1 MVNSVFAQ
9 NIDRERV
16 TEIVNEN
23 FWFAFLFPLYM
34 NISFHR
40 IWSFVFKCT
49 THLGFLCLFNELA
62 SLSLWN
68 EFQYSW
74 YLCSEYTLYIDI
86 VLFKLVLMLYLF
98 LYVLTSLFFTFKEIT
113 CRQYVS
119 GSYFYFQDKLN
130 IVTSDLSLLRSFIL
144 TVINDVIETK
154 STVLL
159 FSIYLICSLFPFY
172 FSFPSFGL
180 FFMILFYLCY
190 CLIKYYFLFG
200 FVLVVAPRFIVY
212 L

>member
-1 MVNSVFAQ
+1 MNFNIPDIFAL
-9 NIDRERV
+9 NILHYRH
-16 TEIVNEN
+16 
-23 FWFAFLFPLYM
+23 
-34 NISFHR
+34 S
-40 IWSFVFKCT
+40 
-49 THLGFLCLFNELA
+49 
-62 SLSLWN
+62 
-68 EFQYSW
+68 
-74 YLCSEYTLYIDI
+74 

-98 LYVLTSLFFTFKEIT
+98 LYVLTSLFFTFKEIS
-113 CRQYVS
+113 CRHMWV
-119 GSYFYFQDKLN
+119 GLTFIFKTN
-130 IVTSDLSLLRSFIL
+130 NTANSDLSLLRSFIL

-180 FFMILFYLCY
+180 FFKSLFYLCY

-200 FVLVVAPRFIVY
+200 FVLVVAPRLIVY